1 MIVTTMILCDD
12 LALWAFVRKYYIFFV
27 QTICMENI
35 DDYTSISD
43 FIIKNNN
50 IENLVIPQ
58 QLIEKYDVS
67 TLYPNDKYLP
77 IHQWII
83 SRKDELPKKL

>member
-1 MIVTTMILCDD
+1 
-12 LALWAFVRKYYIFFV
+12 
-27 QTICMENI
+27 MENI

-50 IENLVIPQ
+50 IEYLVIPQ
-58 QLIEKYDVS
+58 QLIEKYDIS
-67 TLYPNDKYLP
+67 ALYPNDKYLP

-83 SRKDELPKKL
+83 SRKDELPKNL

>member
-1 MIVTTMILCDD
+1 
-12 LALWAFVRKYYIFFV
+12 
-27 QTICMENI
+27 MENI

-58 QLIEKYDVS
+58 QLIEKYDIS
-67 TLYPNDKYLP
+67 ALYPNDKYLP

-83 SRKDELPKKL
+83 SRKDELPKNL